1 VVNETIDEKVVKKV
15 NELKAENEKFFK
27 VVNEMKDENE
37 KVVKK
42 AVDELMAEIKKTSE
56 QNGKQV

>member
-1 VVNETIDEKVVKKV
+1 M
-15 NELKAENEKFFK
+15 KAENEK
-27 VVNEMKDENE
+27 VVNKVDEMIEKNE